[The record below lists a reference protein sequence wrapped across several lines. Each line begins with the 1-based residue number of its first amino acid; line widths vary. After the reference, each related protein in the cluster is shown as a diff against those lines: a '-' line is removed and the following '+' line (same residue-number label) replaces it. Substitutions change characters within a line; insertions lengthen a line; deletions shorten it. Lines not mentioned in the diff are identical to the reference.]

1 MELTRASYSCCRKK
15 RNRKREQQQN
25 NDPYLQSMTVADKV
39 I

>member
-25 NDPYLQSMTVADKV
+25 NDPYLQSMSVADKV